1 MSTGETAMPT
11 PFLRVSRSLEADW
24 DPVYRE
30 LLPRIYNYFRYR
42 VGPGPEAE
50 DLTSETFVRAWQARE
65 RYRGDLGAFSTW
77 LYTIAER
84 LAIDHFRSRKDYAP
98 LELAEHIPA
107 GLTPE
112 DLAAQQ
118 SDALRLAHLL
128 AGMPERD
135 REVLA
140 LKYGADLSN
149 REIARLRGLTE
160 SNVGTIL
167 HRSILALRAKWFAE
181 AEWKET
187 SDER

>member
-1 MSTGETAMPT
+1 MPL
-11 PFLRVSRSLEADW
+11 PFRARPLALGADW
-24 DPVYRE
+24 DSLYAE

-65 RYRGDLGAFSTW
+65 RYRRDLAAFSTW

-84 LAIDHFRSRKDYAP
+84 LAIDHFRSRRDYAP
-98 LELAEHIPA
+98 MELAEHVPG

-112 DLAAQQ
+112 ELAARD
-118 SDALRLAHLL
+118 SDARKLAALMAAL
-128 AGMPERD
+128 PDRE

-181 AEWKET
+181 EERKEMA
-187 SDER
+187 DER